1 MDPRAQF
8 TEVVLRGSLHPL
20 SSYTWDEFPGIQGDR
35 NGPSAAPT
43 MALGVEGGTS
53 PLLAA
58 GGRHSCFCCAR
69 GVLKLMLRQ
78 VLGWGRGGTA
88 AQPKT
93 FCISGMVATRGY
105 LTWQVE
111 RKMRGTPDCQ
121 VGS

>member
-1 MDPRAQF
+1 
-8 TEVVLRGSLHPL
+8 
-20 SSYTWDEFPGIQGDR
+20 
-35 NGPSAAPT
+35 
-43 MALGVEGGTS
+43 
-53 PLLAA
+53 
-58 GGRHSCFCCAR
+58 
-69 GVLKLMLRQ
+69 MLRQ

>member
-1 MDPRAQF
+1 
-8 TEVVLRGSLHPL
+8 
-20 SSYTWDEFPGIQGDR
+20 
-35 NGPSAAPT
+35 

-58 GGRHSCFCCAR
+58 LVFLLCTWGGRHSCFCCAR

-93 FCISGMVATRGY
+93 FCISGMVATPGY
-105 LTWQVE
+105 LTWRVE